1 MIDKLKKAVQDTK
14 SVVMDKANA
23 VVDSVRDK
31 TMEIMEDWARA
42 FPKLETLGLTM
53 TGYQISMGI
62 NPCLSAEFSGEHT
75 AFSKDS
81 IKAILA
87 ENKQN
92 PVVLSVFGTMQ
103 SAYYLYDFMEHPL
116 LDPLLVNVKV
126 QLLPEVTVTFGT
138 INA

>member
-1 MIDKLKKAVQDTK
+1 MIDKLKKAVQDTT

-23 VVDSVRDK
+23 VADSVRDK
-31 TMEIMEDWARA
+31 TMQIMEDWAKA

-53 TGYQISMGI
+53 TGYQINMGI
-62 NPCLSAEFSGEHT
+62 NPCLSAEFTGEHT

-92 PVVLSVFGTMQ
+92 PVVLSVFGAMQ

-116 LDPLLVNVKV
+116 LDPLVVNVKV